1 MLVGTQNTPSK
12 ADPRPKESAQ
22 NFSKEPFHTALL
34 SKAHPFFSKKKKKK
48 KKIVRLIHE
57 KSQFN
62 LEQFPCL
69 GLQKV
74 SLMDKARPIK
84 KYNTKTEMLFL
95 QSLNLLS
102 VLFKLESSFILI

>member
-34 SKAHPFFSKKKKKK
+34 SKAHPFFSKFKKK

-84 KYNTKTEMLFL
+84 KYNTNTKMLFL
-95 QSLNLLS
+95 QSLNLPS
-102 VLFKLESSFILI
+102 VLF